1 MLYIATKANISALLA
16 GTSTEE
22 GRIGYVALT
31 RAKNLFW
38 LAVPHSAGLLV
49 EQNAAVGAGVELIQL
64 PIAPSDHFA

>member
-1 MLYIATKANISALLA
+1 MLCIATKANISALLP

-22 GRIGYVALT
+22 GRIGYVALK

-38 LAVPHSAGLLV
+38 LAVPNSAGLLV